1 MKELT
6 RTLDNSETSRPG
18 LETFFK
24 RQLLERLS
32 GLPRGRL
39 IIEDGEERHLLGST
53 SKSKEPLA
61 IVKIHSAAAYRD
73 IALGGSMGAADA
85 FIDGKWSSPVLV
97 DVIRLMS
104 ANIDFLNRIDDSRSF
119 PLRWLEKGFHWMN
132 RNNPANA
139 KRNIAKHYDLSND
152 FFKIF
157 LDPSMMY
164 SSAVFSHEHQNLD
177 SAAAAKLDLVCLKLD
192 LNPSDHLLEIGTGWG
207 GLAIHAAKHYGCRV
221 TTTTIS
227 RQQYDEARSRVA
239 SEGLEDR
246 IEVLCKDYRDLQG
259 QYDKLVSIEM
269 IEAVGPKYYGRYF
282 STCSSLLKPDGVMLI
297 QMITIPE
304 QRYDFANRSVDF
316 IQKYIFPGGSLPC
329 HQVVMSSVKK
339 HTDMQLIDM
348 QEIGIDYART
358 LAEWRAR
365 FWDRI
370 DEIKVLG
377 FDEQFIR
384 MWDYYFCYCE
394 GGFRE
399 RIIGTAQILLA
410 RPDWRPQT

>member
-1 MKELT
+1 MKDLT
-6 RTLDNSETSRPG
+6 RALDSSATSESG
-18 LETFFK
+18 METFFK
-24 RQLLERLS
+24 RQLLRRLS

-39 IIEDGEERHLLGST
+39 IIEDGGEQHVLGGVT
-53 SKSKEPLA
+53 DPKGLTA
-61 IVKIHSAAAYRD
+61 IVNIHSMAAYRD
-73 IALGGSMGAADA
+73 IAIGGSMGAADA
-85 FIDGKWSSPVLV
+85 FIEGKWSSPVLV

-104 ANIDFLNRIDDSRSF
+104 ANIDFLNNIDDSRSF
-119 PLRWLEKGFHWMN
+119 PLRWLEKGFHWLN
-132 RNNPANA
+132 RNTQVNS
-139 KRNIAKHYDLSND
+139 KKNIARHYDLSND
-152 FFKIF
+152 FFKLF
-157 LDPSMMY
+157 LDPTMMY
-164 SSAVFSHEHQNLD
+164 SSAVFSNEHQCLD
-177 SAAAAKLDLVCLKLD
+177 SAATAKLDLVCLKLD
-192 LNPSDHLLEIGTGWG
+192 LKPSDHLLEIGTGWG

-227 RQQYDEARSRVA
+227 RRQYDEAQRRVA
-239 SEGLEDR
+239 LAGLDNQ
-246 IEVLCKDYRDLQG
+246 IEVLFEDYRDLQG

-269 IEAVGPKYYGRYF
+269 IEAVGPKYYDKYF

-329 HQVVMSSVKK
+329 HQVVLSSVKK
-339 HTDMQLIDM
+339 YTDMQLVDM
-348 QEIGIDYART
+348 QEIGIDYAKT
-358 LAEWRAR
+358 LAEWRVR
-365 FWDRI
+365 FWHRI
-370 DEIKVLG
+370 DEVKALG